1 MGGTRRTA
9 GARSTPSL
17 GPADPHALR
26 LGVEGDGV
34 SPESFEVLPTIA
46 FVHAFVLVLE
56 ALAEGRRLQLTGLRV
71 VPGST
76 AFCFEAPEPDHA
88 WIRSMTSD
96 TQRFMHHEHEAPRGA
111 RSRLADLKAAVG
123 HLPPSYR
130 PFFQAQGQDRTFI
143 PREFEKPAAYRETTT
158 MRMTVLGAG
167 GKTPRVRVSTD
178 SLPLL
183 PLRANRTLT
192 QRAGAALYK
201 DIEAVVTL
209 VWEGDAVI
217 DAELH
222 DFDVIEDMD
231 PQEEI
236 RRWNA
241 WLADVGREWE
251 DVDDIDRELGR
262 GGDV

>member
-1 MGGTRRTA
+1 MSGTRRTA
-9 GARSTPSL
+9 KARAAPS
-17 GPADPHALR
+17 PAPTDPHALR

-34 SPESFEVLPTIA
+34 SPRSFEVLPTLA
-46 FVHAFVLVLE
+46 FVHAFVSVLE
-56 ALAEGRRLQLTGLRV
+56 ALAEGRPLHLTGLRIAK
-71 VPGST
+71 GST
-76 AFCFEAPEPDHA
+76 AFCFDAPEANHA
-88 WIRSMTSD
+88 WLRSMASD
-96 TQRFMHHEHEAPRGA
+96 TRRFMRYEHEAPRGA
-111 RSRLADLKAAVG
+111 RSRLADLKTALG

-130 PFFQAQGQDRTFI
+130 PFFQAHGQERNFL
-143 PREFEKPAAYRETTT
+143 PREFEKPDAYRETTT

-183 PLRANRTLT
+183 PLRANRELT

-201 DIEAVVTL
+201 NIEAVVTL
-209 VWEGDAVI
+209 AWEGDAII

-222 DFDVIEDMD
+222 DFDVIDDMD